1 MKKTFLLAF
10 TLFCSAAL
18 QAVTFKWSGTDLT
31 NMNTSLTTGNYEFAY
46 GASTRHSV
54 VATFT
59 TPSGNGLLFALG
71 QAGGITS
78 QKNNKTGKLNNSFH
92 VKSDNGKLTLVM
104 RGTTNAE
111 QTLTEDAGASD
122 AQHTLAYSFDRV
134 ANGNDSTATIY
145 FDGEKV
151 GTLTLSTWNGPVQA
165 FYVTN
170 ATTVTDITVYDGLLT
185 EEEGKTL
192 TSPNVPEPTAL
203 ALVALGVAGLALRR
217 RAAA

>member
-1 MKKTFLLAF
+1 MKKTFLFALA
-10 TLFCSAAL
+10 LFCTAAL
-18 QAVTFKWSGTDLT
+18 QALTVKWSGTDLT
-31 NMNTSLTTGNYEFAY
+31 NMNTSLTAGNYEFTYA
-46 GASTRHSV
+46 ADTEHSV

-104 RGTTNAE
+104 RGGTTNAE
-111 QTLTEDAGASD
+111 LTLTENAGASD
-122 AQHTLAYSFDRV
+122 TQHTLAYSFERV
-134 ANGNDSTATIY
+134 ENGKNSTATIY

-170 ATTVTDITVYDGLLT
+170 ATTVTDITVYDDLLT
-185 EEEGKTL
+185 EAEGKSL
-192 TSPNVPEPTAL
+192 TSPSVPEPTAL
-203 ALVALGVAGLALRR
+203 ALLALGVAGLALRR
-217 RAAA
+217 RAA